1 MSSSIL
7 SFVNTSSSHSFPQ
20 YQHIMPLTLSNVM
33 PRKNIPLKEILF
45 HNKSEKKLKINVMN
59 CFWLRL
65 VYVTST
71 MRKVNYIRNKLTFLK
86 KSETIYLL
94 CCINNPSNF
103 LISFKYD
110 LYFSLFLNLCV
121 CFLFRFRVC
130 SLLFG
135 NLMRSENTHSIFICL
150 ASIIHFII

>member
-1 MSSSIL
+1 M
-7 SFVNTSSSHSFPQ
+7 SFVSTFSSHNFPQ
-20 YQHIMPLTLSNVM
+20 HQHIMPLTLSNVM

-45 HNKSEKKLKINVMN
+45 HNKNEKKLKINVMN

-71 MRKVNYIRNKLTFLK
+71 MRKVNYIRNKLTFFK

-103 LISFKYD
+103 LIFLKYD
-110 LYFSLFLNLCV
+110 LYSFSIFKVSVCISYLASEYVV
-121 CFLFRFRVC
+121 CFSV
-130 SLLFG
+130 
-135 NLMRSENTHSIFICL
+135 I
-150 ASIIHFII
+150 